1 MFYGE
6 YKHAVDKKGRLTIPA
21 KFRSLLKK
29 KGIETLV
36 VTRGYEKCLFVFPL
50 DEWREYEQNLKSFS
64 PHKIN
69 SRTVSRLFYSG
80 ANFCSCDRQG
90 RINVPE
96 NLLAY
101 AGITKEVTII
111 GTSPRFEIWDTTSWS
126 KYREEHEKT
135 FEEMAE
141 RLELKIG

>member
-6 YKHAVDKKGRLTIPA
+6 YKHTVDEKGRLTIPA
-21 KFRSLLKK
+21 KFRNLLKEK
-29 KGIETLV
+29 RVETLV
-36 VTRGYEKCLFVFPL
+36 VTRGYEKCLFVFLPFQ
-50 DEWREYEQNLKSFS
+50 WQEYERGLKSFS
-64 PHKIN
+64 PHKVD

-90 RINVPE
+90 RINIPE

-111 GTSPRFEIWDTTSWS
+111 GTSDRFEIWDAASWS
-126 KYREEHEKT
+126 KYRDKYEKV
-135 FEEMAE
+135 FEKMAE
-141 RLELKIG
+141 GLEVRVA